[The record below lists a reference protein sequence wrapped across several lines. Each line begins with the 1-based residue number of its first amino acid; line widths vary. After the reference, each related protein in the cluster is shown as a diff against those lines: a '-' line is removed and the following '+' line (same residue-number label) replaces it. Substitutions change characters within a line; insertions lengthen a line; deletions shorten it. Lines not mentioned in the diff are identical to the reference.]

1 MKNVFI
7 VALVSIPVIA
17 CAQQD
22 SSAVSL
28 PIKNRIVF
36 YEKEYQDN
44 TVSKDERFDRA
55 LKWFASAFPDSREAL
70 NVSDKKAGK
79 ISGTGIFRVVT
90 GDAGSS
96 RPAREEAY
104 YWVKFVVAISVTEDR
119 CTVQAYDYYEKPN
132 SGLAPISKRS
142 PADRADLR
150 RLAPA
155 DFHLP
160 ICLSGLSI
168 SAKRRDHGGLWCA
181 NNAKLRHNCSDLG
194 EFLRKSA

>member
-119 CTVQAYDYYEKPN
+119 CTVQAYDYYEKPTEKGVTN
-132 SGLAPISKRS
+132 DYSKVEYRWRDFVKGKPWTSGDQRLFRGLDQNTLSLMASLEKAMKR
-142 PADRADLR
+142 
-150 RLAPA
+150 
-155 DFHLP
+155 
-160 ICLSGLSI
+160 
-168 SAKRRDHGGLWCA
+168 
-181 NNAKLRHNCSDLG
+181 
-194 EFLRKSA
+194 